1 VHLSSPSVV
10 SRAFRDRGASELRRV
25 ASTRVVVFTGVCAIA
40 LLSFGFFGASPASA
54 DDDPSTPS
62 GPNGSAV
69 SPAPG
74 TPNPVTI
81 AASAANTFI
90 GSNSVT
96 VSGSADSGSTVAV
109 SAAPGASSCTTTTT
123 STTATTGDPNPP
135 GSWSCRLSSL
145 PNGGAIVLTASQTV
159 GGATSTDSVTV
170 KVLGA
175 PTLDGPG
182 TFVTPGIVSGGAFTG
197 ATVTVLVNGSGGQ
210 GCTTVAVNS
219 YWSCS
224 MSAPSGG
231 PYTVTAQ
238 QSKSGIGG
246 PSDQSAAQRVTIDKT
261 RPAAPV
267 VTFPKAGSRVLQ
279 QPITFSGTGEAM
291 SFLNVYIDAIP
302 VCGGSSDAAGVWTC
316 TASGVADGVH
326 AVQAIQSDL
335 AGNYSDPSAPIRV
348 YFGPK
353 AAVVAPAPPVTPTSP
368 PLTQPAPEP
377 TPATPVQPFVPGS
390 GGPQPTLQEALTNWG
405 TPTLF
410 GSFLP
415 TVADTVSEGSWVRG
429 PLLAIAFILLVA
441 LPLRM
446 LATTFRGRFHRPR
459 TRLTGRNQVIPHT
472 DDTATR
478 HPWLVGAVPL
488 AAASGFILVSVGFN
502 GEVRFV
508 RLLVA
513 VGVGLAILNVVC
525 VAVVARATSHAVR
538 VSGRLTFLPMMLV
551 AAAVSAILSRSTGLE
566 PPVVTGVLI
575 GVGFA
580 GLIPA
585 RHRAIVNLAEVGS
598 ITVLAVL
605 AWFAHSAL
613 GPVDGFWLSFSS
625 ETLATLCLA
634 GLGSALI
641 LMLPVATLPGRVILE
656 WSPVAWL
663 VAIAV
668 VATLTSVIVLGGSG
682 TPFPVVGSLLV
693 AGGFAALSLA
703 AWSWVRFVEP
713 AVDL

>member
-1 VHLSSPSVV
+1 M
-10 SRAFRDRGASELRRV
+10 RV
-25 ASTRVVVFTGVCAIA
+25 IVFTGVCAIV

-54 DDDPSTPS
+54 DDPATPS
-62 GPNGSAV
+62 GSNGSAV
-69 SPAPG
+69 SPAPAAG
-74 TPNPVTI
+74 TPNPVVIT
-81 AASAANTFI
+81 APTTDTFF
-90 GSNSVT
+90 GKNSVT
-96 VSGSADSGSTVAV
+96 VSGSADSGSTVGV
-109 SAAPGASSCTTTTT
+109 SATPGGSSCTAITTTTT
-123 STTATTGDPNPP
+123 PTTDNPNPP
-135 GSWSCRLSSL
+135 GSWSCKLDSL
-145 PNGGAIVLTASQTV
+145 PNGSAIELTASQAV
-159 GGATSTDSVTV
+159 GGATSTGPITIN
-170 KVLGA
+170 VLGP

-182 TFVTPGIVSGGAFTG
+182 SFVTPGIVSGGAFTG
-197 ATVTVLVNGSGGQ
+197 ATVTVLVNGSGGK

-246 PSDQSAAQRVTIDKT
+246 PSDQSAAQWVTVDKT

-267 VTFPKAGSRVLQ
+267 VTFPKAGSRVLH

-291 SFLNVYIDAIP
+291 SFLNVYVDTIP
-302 VCGGSSDAAGVWTC
+302 VCGGSSNAAGVWTC
-316 TASGVADGVH
+316 TATGIADGVH
-326 AVQAIQSDL
+326 AVQAIQADL

-348 YFGPK
+348 YFGQK
-353 AAVVAPAPPVTPTSP
+353 ATVASSAPPVTPTSP
-368 PLTQPAPEP
+368 PPTPPAPQP
-377 TPATPVQPFVPGS
+377 TPSVPAQPFVPGS
-390 GGPQPTLQEALTNWG
+390 GGTPPTLHEALTNWG

-415 TVADTVSEGSWVRG
+415 TVADTVSHGSWVRG

-459 TRLTGRNQVIPHT
+459 TRLTGRNQVIPRT

-478 HPWLVGAVPL
+478 HPWLVGVVPL

-513 VGVGLAILNVVC
+513 VGAGLAILNVLC
-525 VAVVARATSHAVR
+525 VAVVTRATSLAVR
-538 VSGRLTFLPMMLV
+538 VSGRLKFLPMMLV
-551 AAAVSAILSRSTGLE
+551 AAAVSAILSRTTGLE

-580 GLIPA
+580 GIIPA

-605 AWFAHSAL
+605 AWFTHSAL
-613 GPVDGFWLSFSS
+613 GTVDGFWLTFSS

-682 TPFPVVGSLLV
+682 TPFPVAGSLLV